1 MKVGYF
7 SPLPPAPTG
16 VADYSAALLPYLR
29 ELGDVETNPASCDV
43 ALYHIGNNWL
53 HAEIYQRALTHPG
66 VIVLHDAVLQHLM
79 LGMFDD
85 AAYEEEFVYNYGE
98 SARDL
103 GRQLWRERAR
113 SGADARYFA
122 HPMLKRLVSRSRAVI
137 VHNPG
142 AAAMVRLHVP
152 EACVV
157 EIPHLFVGP
166 PVALETAGSGTLRV
180 GTFGHMRETKRL
192 AVLLRAFH
200 RAIEAGVDARLLV
213 AGEFVSSAFEKSL
226 ALEEPWIE
234 RAGYLPENEFWRRAA
249 ATDVCVNLRY
259 PSAGE
264 TSGVG
269 VRMMGIGKVVIFT
282 GDATVAAL
290 PETVC
295 LRVDPGPGEEENLA
309 AYICWLARDRTAVGE
324 IGRRAAE
331 YVGREHSPEKI
342 ARQYW
347 GVLRSPEAA

>member
-1 MKVGYF
+1 L
-7 SPLPPAPTG
+7 S
-16 VADYSAALLPYLR
+16 
-29 ELGDVETNPASCDV
+29 
-43 ALYHIGNNWL
+43 I
-53 HAEIYQRALTHPG
+53 
-66 VIVLHDAVLQHLM
+66 
-79 LGMFDD
+79 
-85 AAYEEEFVYNYGE
+85 
-98 SARDL
+98 
-103 GRQLWRERAR
+103 
-113 SGADARYFA
+113 
-122 HPMLKRLVSRSRAVI
+122 
-137 VHNPG
+137 
-142 AAAMVRLHVP
+142 
-152 EACVV
+152 
-157 EIPHLFVGP
+157 
-166 PVALETAGSGTLRV
+166 AGQ
-180 GTFGHMRETKRL
+180 
-192 AVLLRAFH
+192 
-200 RAIEAGVDARLLV
+200 
-213 AGEFVSSAFEKSL
+213 FVSSDLERAVMPMLSSAGVLRLPF
-226 ALEEPWIE
+226 LEE
-234 RAGYLPENEFWRRAA
+234 REFWLAA
-249 ATDVCVNLRY
+249 RMIDACINLRY